1 MKLLFIERAKRVLIF
16 NLGELAFAC
25 MYVSLR
31 ITFKPLIFKKF
42 GRWVVILVP
51 IILEW
56 LLTTS
61 VRGLLRY
68 WVPRGGENNKSEC
81 HMKGL

>member
-1 MKLLFIERAKRVLIF
+1 M
-16 NLGELAFAC
+16 AFAC

-51 IILEW
+51 IILER

-68 WVPRGGENNKSEC
+68 WVPRGGENNKSETIC
-81 HMKGL
+81 FCLVSYERALVENFETIFSF